1 MKRLTV
7 VFICLCLLLA
17 TAVGEGTE
25 ESIRLQVDGRDL
37 TLGFDP
43 TEGYSSVQDGS
54 VQASFYAYVDNEQNL
69 YELYMIFPESV
80 QTGDRLSWDDS
91 LGGVSCT
98 VGMFITVD
106 RQERFYYAGKLEKG
120 SSSGSSYAISF
131 DSVTDTGD
139 GVRYTGRLTATLLGM
154 DTASGSTVGSIQ
166 IDDAAFS
173 FTMPNAN
180 RRDAGGGSFGPTP
193 TPNADATPAAT
204 PAPTPEAT
212 PMQTWRV

>member
-17 TAVGEGTE
+17 AAVGEGTE
-25 ESIRLQVDGRDL
+25 ESIRLRVDGRDL

-54 VQASFYAYVDNEQNL
+54 VQASFYAYVDNDQNL
-69 YELYMIFPESV
+69 YELYMIFPEDV

-139 GVRYTGRLTATLLGM
+139 GVCYTGRLTATLLGM
-154 DTASGSTVGSIQ
+154 DTASGSAVGSIK

-180 RRDAGGGSFGPTP
+180 RRDGGSFGPTP
-193 TPNADATPAAT
+193 TPNADTAPAAT
-204 PAPTPEAT
+204 PAPTPQAT